1 MYQVLKLKL
10 KYIREKMEEK
20 AMKIMEIE
28 GGREL
33 SGTIRVSGA
42 KNATVAL
49 IPAAIL
55 TDEEATI
62 CNIPEIT
69 DTDALC
75 DILKELNVDVKRA
88 SESIIIN
95 PEHMQNIEIKE
106 EYSKKLRASY
116 YFMGALL
123 GKYKKAVM
131 YFPGGCSIGARPIDL
146 HLKGFEA
153 LGATVTNEK
162 NKYIVEAEELHG
174 ANIYL
179 DIASVGATI
188 NIMLAA
194 VRAKGKTVIDNAAKE
209 PEIVNVATFLN
220 NMGAKIT
227 GAGTSTIKIE
237 GVDHLTKCFHE
248 VIPDRIEAG
257 TYIII
262 GALCGTPIKVDN
274 VIPEHIDS
282 LLSKLEEMGV
292 ELEIGQDYVIVSN
305 QGHRRATSIKTAV
318 YPGFATDLQQPMTPL
333 LLKAS
338 GRGKIIDTIYE
349 KRVNHVPELA
359 RMGADIQV
367 LGGQIVYNGPTQLS
381 GAPVKA
387 SDLRAGAALVTA
399 GLMAEGQT
407 EITNIEF
414 ILRGYSNI
422 IEKLSDL
429 GADIRLIE
437 D

>member
-1 MYQVLKLKL
+1 
-10 KYIREKMEEK
+10 
-20 AMKIMEIE
+20 MKIMEIE
-28 GGREL
+28 GNKEL
-33 SGTIRVSGA
+33 NGTIRISGA

-62 CNIPEIT
+62 CNVPEIT

-75 DILKELNVDVKRA
+75 DILNELNVDVKRA
-88 SESIIIN
+88 SESIVIN
-95 PEHMQNIEIKE
+95 PQDMKNVEIAEKF
-106 EYSKKLRASY
+106 SKKLRASY

-153 LGATVTNEK
+153 LGATVKNEK
-162 NKYIVEAEELHG
+162 NKYIVEADELHG

-194 VRAKGKTVIDNAAKE
+194 VKAKGTTVIDNAAKE

-220 NMGAKIT
+220 NMGAKIS

-237 GVDHLTKCFHE
+237 GVEYLHKCFHE

-262 GALCGTPIKVDN
+262 GALCGKNLKIDN
-274 VIPEHIDS
+274 IIPEHVDS
-282 LLSKLEEMGV
+282 LLSKLEEIGT
-292 ELEIGQDYVIVSN
+292 ELQVGTDYVLISKSEN
-305 QGHRRATSIKTAV
+305 YKPTTIKTAV
-318 YPGFATDLQQPMTPL
+318 YPGFPTDLQQPFTVL
-333 LLKAS
+333 LTQCHGKSKVVETIWENRFMHIPYLK
-338 GRGKIIDTIYE
+338 D
-349 KRVNHVPELA
+349 L
-359 RMGADIQV
+359 GADVTVKNQTATI
-367 LGGQIVYNGPTQLS
+367 IGPSKLTGTS
-381 GAPVKA
+381 VVAT
-387 SDLRAGAALVTA
+387 DLRAGAAMVAA
-399 GLMAEGQT
+399 GLLAEGKT
-407 EITNIEF
+407 TITNVEH
-414 ILRGYSNI
+414 ILRGYEQI
-422 IEKLSDL
+422 VEKLTSV
-429 GADIRLIE
+429 GAKIE
-437 D
+437 IKEI

>member
-1 MYQVLKLKL
+1 
-10 KYIREKMEEK
+10 
-20 AMKIMEIE
+20 MKIMEIE
-28 GGREL
+28 GNREL
-33 SGTIRVSGA
+33 SGTIRISGA

-49 IPAAIL
+49 IPASIL

-62 CNIPEIT
+62 CNVPEIT

-75 DILKELNVDVKRA
+75 DILNELNVDVKRA

-95 PEHMQNIEIKE
+95 PKNMINIEIAEKF
-106 EYSKKLRASY
+106 SKKLRASY

-153 LGATVTNEK
+153 LGATVKNEK
-162 NKYIVEAEELHG
+162 NKYIVEAQELHG

-194 VRAKGKTVIDNAAKE
+194 VKAKGTTVIDNAAKE

-220 NMGAKIT
+220 NMGARIS

-237 GVDHLTKCFHE
+237 GVETLHKCFHE

-262 GALCGTPIKVDN
+262 GALCGKNLKIDN
-274 VIPEHIDS
+274 IIPDHVDS
-282 LLSKLEEMGV
+282 LLSKLEEIGT
-292 ELEIGQDYVIVSN
+292 ELEVGTDYVIISKSD
-305 QGHRRATSIKTAV
+305 TYKSTTIKTLV
-318 YPGFATDLQQPMTPL
+318 YPGFPTDLQQPFTVL
-333 LLKAS
+333 LTQCN
-338 GRGKIIDTIYE
+338 GKSKVTETIWENRFMHIPYL
-349 KRVNHVPELA
+349 NDL
-359 RMGADIQV
+359 GADITVKNQTAT
-367 LGGQIVYNGPTQLS
+367 IIGPTKLTGTS
-381 GAPVKA
+381 VVAT
-387 SDLRAGAALVTA
+387 DLRAGAAMVAA
-399 GLMAEGQT
+399 GLLAEGT
-407 EITNIEF
+407 TTITNVEH
-414 ILRGYSNI
+414 ILRGYEQI
-422 IEKLSDL
+422 VEKLTSV
-429 GADIRLIE
+429 GAKIKIREI
-437 D
+437 

>member
-1 MYQVLKLKL
+1 
-10 KYIREKMEEK
+10 
-20 AMKIMEIE
+20 MKIMEIE
-28 GGREL
+28 GGRDL
-33 SGTIRVSGA
+33 SGTIRISGA

-62 CNIPEIT
+62 CNVPEIT

-88 SESIIIN
+88 SESIVIN
-95 PEHMQNIEIKE
+95 PKDMKNTEIAE
-106 EYSKKLRASY
+106 AFSKKLRASY

-123 GKYKKAVM
+123 GKYHKVVM

-153 LGATVTNEK
+153 LGATVQSEG
-162 NKYIVEAEELHG
+162 NKYIVEAKELKG

-220 NMGAKIT
+220 NMGAKIS

-237 GVDHLTKCFHE
+237 GVTYLGKCFHE

-257 TYIII
+257 TYVII
-262 GALCGTPIKVDN
+262 GALCGNPLKVDN
-274 VIPEHIDS
+274 IIPEHIDA
-282 LLSKLEEMGV
+282 LLSKLEEAGV
-292 ELEIGQDYVIVSN
+292 QLEVGADYVLVQKQDKYN
-305 QGHRRATSIKTAV
+305 ATSIKTAV
-318 YPGFATDLQQPMTPL
+318 YPGFATDLQQPFTVLQTQMTGKSKTTETIWENRFMHIPY
-333 LLKAS
+333 LKDLGANIEI
-338 GRGKIIDTIYE
+338 KNQTATI
-349 KRVNHVPELA
+349 
-359 RMGADIQV
+359 M
-367 LGGQIVYNGPTQLS
+367 GPTKLV
-381 GAPVKA
+381 GCEVVAT
-387 SDLRAGAALVTA
+387 DLRAGAAMVAA
-399 GLMAEGQT
+399 GLKAEGKT
-407 EITNIEF
+407 TITNVEH
-414 ILRGYSNI
+414 ILRGYESI
-422 IEKLSDL
+422 VEKLTNV
-429 GADIRLIE
+429 GAKIKIKDV
-437 D
+437 

>member
-1 MYQVLKLKL
+1 
-10 KYIREKMEEK
+10 
-20 AMKIMEIE
+20 MKIMEIE
-28 GGREL
+28 GGKEL
-33 SGTIRVSGA
+33 SGTIRISGA

-75 DILKELNVDVKRA
+75 DILDELNVNVKRA

-95 PEHMQNIEIKE
+95 PKNMQNIEIKE
-106 EYSKKLRASY
+106 EFSKKLRASY

-153 LGATVTNEK
+153 LGATVKSDK
-162 NKYIVEAEELHG
+162 NKYIVEAKELHG

-194 VRAKGKTVIDNAAKE
+194 VKAKGKTIIDNAAKE

-237 GVDHLTKCFHE
+237 GVDYLHQCFHE

-262 GALCGTPIKVDN
+262 GALCGNPLKIDN
-274 VIPEHIDS
+274 IIPEHLDS

-292 ELEIGQDYVIVSN
+292 DLEIGQDYVLVSN
-305 QGHRRATSIKTAV
+305 QNNKKATSIKTAV
-318 YPGFATDLQQPMTPL
+318 YPGFPTDLQQPFTVL
-333 LLKAS
+333 QTQCN
-338 GRGKIIDTIYE
+338 GKSKTTETIWENRFMHIPYL
-349 KRVNHVPELA
+349 RDL
-359 RMGADIQV
+359 GADIVVKNQTAT
-367 LGGQIVYNGPTQLS
+367 IIGPTPLIGTS
-381 GAPVKA
+381 VVAT
-387 SDLRAGAALVTA
+387 DLRAGAAMVAAALIAT
-399 GLMAEGQT
+399 GKT
-407 EITNIEF
+407 TITNVEH
-414 ILRGYSNI
+414 ILRGYENI
-422 IEKLSDL
+422 VEKLTNV
-429 GADIRLIE
+429 GAKISIKE
-437 D
+437 I